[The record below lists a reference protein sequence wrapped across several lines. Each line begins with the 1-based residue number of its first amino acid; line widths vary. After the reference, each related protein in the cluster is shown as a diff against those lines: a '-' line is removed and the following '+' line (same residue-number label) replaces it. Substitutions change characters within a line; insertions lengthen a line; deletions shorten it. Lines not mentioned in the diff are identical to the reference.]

1 VTTTAEQTV
10 AHADIASACSSEEGL
25 STGAELVALEE
36 EDDEDEDDA
45 DAESE
50 RPVPHSLP
58 IARPG
63 ASASRHH
70 LRAHLASSKE
80 DDPLAAFASSSVV
93 SASRRHHPTWQVPVD
108 KINEK
113 AVSVMR
119 RVHTKLTG
127 RDFAGAAAAPLD
139 VGTQVDRL
147 IEAATSKENLCQC
160 YVGWCPF
167 W

>member
-1 VTTTAEQTV
+1 V
-10 AHADIASACSSEEGL
+10 
-25 STGAELVALEE
+25 
-36 EDDEDEDDA
+36 
-45 DAESE
+45 
-50 RPVPHSLP
+50 
-58 IARPG
+58 
-63 ASASRHH
+63 
-70 LRAHLASSKE
+70 HLAAAQVASSQ
-80 DDPLAAFASSSVV
+80 DDPHAAFASSSVV
-93 SASRRHHPTWQVPVD
+93 SASRRHHPTLQVPVD

-127 RDFAGAAAAPLD
+127 RDFVPAFGVPGAPPPQPLD

-160 YVGWCPF
+160 YIGWCAF